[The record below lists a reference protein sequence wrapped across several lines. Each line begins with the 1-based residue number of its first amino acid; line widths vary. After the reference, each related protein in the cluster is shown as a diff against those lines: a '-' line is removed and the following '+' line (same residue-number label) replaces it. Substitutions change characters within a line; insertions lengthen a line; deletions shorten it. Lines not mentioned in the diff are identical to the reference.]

1 MADRIIKGYWD
12 CPHCG
17 AKGIDGLVDIC
28 PGCGSAKD
36 KNVRYYMKS
45 VEEVSDQELAA
56 AGLSREDADGQHKEW
71 ICAFCGSLN
80 NYNDEKCVH
89 CGADK
94 TEKEQDYGGSTQETV
109 YIKDKNGQFKQ
120 VGRTEEVPKETYVK
134 KEETPITSE
143 HHRSPFTGILL
154 AAAVILLAFLF
165 WPHTDAEAISGFRWA
180 RQVTVEE
187 LRTFSESGW
196 SVPFEA
202 RVTDQKTEL
211 SGYRQ
216 VFDHYRT
223 VYVTKSRQ
231 VIDHYETSYEYT
243 DNGNG
248 TFSEHPVTTPV
259 YRTEYYDEPEQE
271 PVYRSEPVYQT
282 KYYYDIDRWVEVQ
295 TYETSGNDHDPY
307 WSSEYT
313 LAANQRD
320 TMRSEEYYTI
330 YNDTDIENNS
340 YDRWAAQEIG
350 DGIYVTRNRLGMEY
364 SRKEK

>member
-1 MADRIIKGYWD
+1 MKTKTIFKALAMAMLMPAMLLTTACSNDDFTANNDNNVTTAKQGYTL
-12 CPHCG
+12 P
-17 AKGIDGLVDIC
+17 
-28 PGCGSAKD
+28 
-36 KNVRYYMKS
+36 
-45 VEEVSDQELAA
+45 
-56 AGLSREDADGQHKEW
+56 
-71 ICAFCGSLN
+71 
-80 NYNDEKCVH
+80 
-89 CGADK
+89 
-94 TEKEQDYGGSTQETV
+94 
-109 YIKDKNGQFKQ
+109 
-120 VGRTEEVPKETYVK
+120 
-134 KEETPITSE
+134 
-143 HHRSPFTGILL
+143 
-154 AAAVILLAFLF
+154 
-165 WPHTDAEAISGFRWA
+165 
-180 RQVTVEE
+180 VTVN
-187 LRTFSESGW
+187 
-196 SVPFEA
+196 
-202 RVTDQKTEL
+202 VTREGDATM
-211 SGYRQ
+211 RA
-216 VFDHYRT
+216 T
-223 VYVTKSRQ
+223 
-231 VIDHYETSYEYT
+231 YT